1 MPTTKAS
8 GTQHP
13 DTNPELLK
21 AAKAERVRR
30 LEDLLTDAE
39 RNRYAAMERAL
50 RRLRNDYPQ
59 APSATLAGWLHLD
72 AEVLKTLEVYV
83 KAEHQL
89 KAAKDLDH
97 VNIVPSKTEAAVA
110 RLDCARRQRRWSNFT
125 RQLDR
130 QARRRHDAR
139 HRQQAPATSSTS
151 TGREARPSTSTRT
164 QGSRRTTSATGSRSS
179 GDDSGSSGDP
189 DPSGLAQTGRETQNE
204 HRYCRGCG
212 LRLVGLAPQAR
223 DHGPACTTR
232 WRRRG
237 KAAAEPVDGVDYGP
251 GCQTQAEI
259 EQAIRRHRQQ
269 VTYRYQQVTKAT
281 DLDTVLELVEQATSD
296 RRQAWVQGNAELAA
310 RHDYDLDRLW
320 AAVRERREGTG
331 DRVYRRRP
339 AGKVHG

>member
-1 MPTTKAS
+1 MPTTTAS

-13 DTNPELLK
+13 DIHPELLK
-21 AAKAERVRR
+21 AAMAERVRR
-30 LEDLLTDAE
+30 HEDLVLDAE
-39 RNRYAAMERAL
+39 ERYYFTKERTL
-50 RRLRNDYPQ
+50 RRLLKLYPY
-59 APSATLAGWLHLD
+59 APLSTLAGWLHLD
-72 AEVLKTLEVYV
+72 ADVLAKDQEL
-83 KAEHQL
+83 H
-89 KAAKDLDH
+89 AAKWDLHAVKNLDH
-97 VNIVPSKTEAAVA
+97 RTIVPSKSEAAVA
-110 RLDCARRQRRWSNFT
+110 RLACARRRRSWNNFN

-139 HRQQAPATSSTS
+139 HRQQATTTS

-189 DPSGLAQTGRETQNE
+189 DPSGQAQAGRETRTE

-212 LRLVGLAPQAR
+212 LRLVGYAPQAR
-223 DHGPACTTR
+223 DHSPACTTR

-237 KAAAEPVDGVDYGP
+237 KVAAEPVDGVEYGP
-251 GCQTQAEI
+251 GCQSQAEV

-269 VTYRYQQVTKAT
+269 VTYRYQHVTNDT
-281 DLDTVLELVEQATSD
+281 DLDTVLDLVEQATSD

-320 AAVRERREGTG
+320 SEVRERRRGMG
-331 DRVYRRRP
+331 DPVYRRQP
-339 AGKVHG
+339 AGRLHG